1 MNDGLSVADVVAMTR
16 DGGLGGNGGYGNGI
30 WDNP

>member
-1 MNDGLSVADVVAMTR
+1 MNDGLSVADVFAMTR
-16 DGGLGGNGGYGNGI
+16 NGDGNGNGYGNGA

>member
-16 DGGLGGNGGYGNGI
+16 DGGIGGGGYGNGI